1 MLLIGESNG
10 LDRMG
15 IKMNLTVLKKSRA
28 SPAVGDVFVM
38 LPPDGLF
45 LYGRVVAIDAKIGP
59 MSDCYLIYVYSQRSK
74 KKEEIP
80 ELLRGQLLTPPM
92 MTNKLPWTKGYFE
105 TLEHRVIDPTDRLP
119 KHCFVDT
126 RGWYFDEYNNRLSA
140 PVEPIGERGLQSFR
154 TIDDKIS
161 RALGIELAVS

>member
-1 MLLIGESNG
+1 
-10 LDRMG
+10 
-15 IKMNLTVLKKSRA
+15 MNLAVLKKSRT
-28 SPAVGDVFVM
+28 SPSTGDIFVM

-45 LYGRVVAIDAKIGP
+45 LYGRVIATDAKIGP
-59 MSDCYLIYVYSQRSK
+59 LSDCLLIYVYRQRSK

-80 ELLRGQLLTPPM
+80 ELLRGQRLTPPM

-105 TLEHRVIDPTDRLP
+105 ALEHRELGPMDRLP

-140 PVEPIGERGLQSFR
+140 PVAPVGERGLQSFR
-154 TIDDKIS
+154 TIDDQIS
-161 RALGIELAVS
+161 KALGIELAVD